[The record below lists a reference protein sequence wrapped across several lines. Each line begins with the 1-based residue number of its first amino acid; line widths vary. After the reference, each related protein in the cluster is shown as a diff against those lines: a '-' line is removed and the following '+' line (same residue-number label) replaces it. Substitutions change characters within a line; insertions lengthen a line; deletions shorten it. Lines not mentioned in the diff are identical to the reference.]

1 MLINHTLD
9 YLWYIQNGA
18 PKLLL
23 MAQPLKHPQ
32 SESVAMSYYI
42 YNWHDPCYKPTLVA
56 TRIDMGVA
64 EFKSARR
71 WKKNLTRR
79 RAEVQVNRI
88 WFSQVKWLEIFASQK
103 FRLVGNYF
111 RQLKTTRRLVI
122 A

>member
-71 WKKNLTRR
+71 WKKISL
-79 RAEVQVNRI
+79 A
-88 WFSQVKWLEIFASQK
+88 AAQK
-103 FRLVGNYF
+103 FKWIEFGFPKWSDLRFLQVRNSDSSEIIWGS
-111 RQLKTTRRLVI
+111 
-122 A
+122 